1 MRAPKAA
8 LLICL
13 LAAACAPAPGATAG
27 APATSRTDA
36 PRRERDP
43 LRITMAE
50 IREAAPSDALQLV
63 QRLRPQWLRDQV
75 SGDPGSMADDVVVY
89 LDNTRMGGRAQ
100 LRQIQSRTIGR
111 MEFVEGRIAAR
122 RWGVS
127 HALGAILV
135 FTPTQADFAQQR

>member
-1 MRAPKAA
+1 MHSRKAA

-13 LAAACAPAPGATAG
+13 LAAACAPAPGATAEG
-27 APATSRTDA
+27 AAASQASA

-50 IREAAPSDALQLV
+50 IRAAPPSDALLLV

-75 SGDPGSMADDVVVY
+75 AGDPGSMAEDVVVY

-100 LRQIQSRTIGR
+100 LRQMQSRTIGR

-127 HALGAILV
+127 HSLGAILV
-135 FTPTQADFAQQR
+135 FTPTQEDFAQQP